1 MSRFS
6 SVLLVSPLADG
17 KTWVLMREFGY
28 DVGMEGSAD
37 QIDVPVGFE
46 TDFASIPRLFWIVL
60 PKWGKYGNAAV
71 IHDWLYWHQQRSRQA
86 SDAILLEAMGVLGVS
101 AIVQFAIYRAVRL
114 FGGLA
119 WLRNQ
124 ADRVA
129 GYDRVL
135 SNLSIKASQVSQ
147 RRGELVQIVTH
158 AWKRRPSSDARAT

>member
-1 MSRFS
+1 MSRFT

-28 DVGMEGSAD
+28 DVGTEGSTD
-37 QIDVPVGFE
+37 QVNVPLGFE

-71 IHDWLYWHQQRSRQA
+71 IHDWLYWNQQRSREA
-86 SDAILLEAMGVLGVS
+86 ADAVLLEAMVVLGVS
-101 AIVQFAIYRAVRL
+101 PIVQFVIHHGVRL

-124 ADRVA
+124 ADRA
-129 GYDRVL
+129 EGYDRVL
-135 SNLSIKASQVSQ
+135 SNLSIKASQASQ
-147 RRGELVQIVTH
+147 RKGELRQIATH
-158 AWKRRPSSDARAT
+158 IWKRRKHEESL